1 MIEYNQFT
9 KIPEAYL
16 KRKIDEFLAEDSPSG
31 DYTTSGTVPPETQA
45 NAYIEA
51 QAGFVFCGTDV
62 IKAFFSEDIFSVEIP
77 AKEGGKVTNGD
88 ILARITGPAG
98 IILTRERIVLNLIQ
112 RMCGISTKT
121 AGFAQIAKPHGVK
134 VLDTRKTMPGL
145 RLFDK
150 YAVTAGGGHNHR
162 MDLSSGILI
171 KDNHVKSAG
180 SISNALKFIM
190 EKNYGLP
197 VELEVDNFEQ
207 IKESLDYLPDGFLLD
222 NFTPEETRAAVSFIR
237 SLDGGENVFIES
249 SGGININTIGDYVTT
264 GINAVSVGSLTH
276 SVNAAEM
283 HMEIE

>member
-16 KRKIDEFLAEDSPSG
+16 KQKIDDFLAEDSPSG
-31 DYTTSGTVPPETQA
+31 DYTTLGTVPPETQA

-51 QAGFVFCGTDV
+51 QAGFVFCGADV

-77 AKEGGKVTNGD
+77 AKEGVKVSNGD
-88 ILARITGPAG
+88 ILARISGPAG
-98 IILTRERIVLNLIQ
+98 VILTRERIVLNLIQ

-121 AGFAQIAKPHGVK
+121 ADFVEIASPHGVK

-162 MDLSSGILI
+162 LDLSSGILI

-180 SISNALKFIM
+180 SIRSALKMIK
-190 EKNYGLP
+190 EKNFSLP
-197 VELEVDNFEQ
+197 IELEVDNFGQ
-207 IKESLDYLPDGFLLD
+207 IEESLDYLPDGFLLD
-222 NFTPEETRAAVSFIR
+222 NFTPDETRKAVSFIR

-249 SGGININTIGDYVTT
+249 SGGINIRTISEYVTT
-264 GINAVSVGSLTH
+264 GINAVSAGTLTH
-276 SVNAAEM
+276 SVNATEM